1 MTGYI
6 RLDETALVLAA
17 TLLLLNGG
25 ISLGLRLGLERTLAV
40 ATLRMV
46 IQLGLVALVLE
57 LLFSTV
63 SPWLTLA
70 VALVMLAFAG
80 HEVMARQAQR
90 FTGGWSWGIGVS
102 SMATAAGLVTVFSLL
117 TQIQPDPWYHPRFAI
132 PLLGMV
138 LGNTMTGV
146 ALGLDALTTGA
157 ATEVRAIE
165 ARIALGHT
173 RLQAMRGVMRR
184 AVRSALMPIINA
196 MAAAGVVA
204 LPGMMTGQILSGV
217 APVEATKYQLLIM
230 FLIAGGTGLGA
241 FAAVTGGVYRLTDER
256 HRLRLD
262 RLETAGGSANSR
274 SSGPRA

>member
-6 RLDETALVLAA
+6 RLDETALLLAA
-17 TLLLLNGG
+17 LLLLVNGG
-25 ISLGLRLGLERTLAV
+25 ISLGLRLGVERTLAV
-40 ATLRMV
+40 AAVRMV

-57 LLFSTV
+57 LLFATV

-80 HEVMARQAQR
+80 HEVMARQARR
-90 FTGGWSWGIGVS
+90 FTGWWSWNIGVS
-102 SMATAAGLVTVFSLL
+102 SMAAAAGLVTAFSLL
-117 TQIQPDPWYHPRFAI
+117 TQIQPEPWYHPRFAI

-146 ALGLDALTTGA
+146 ALGLDTLTSGA
-157 ATEVRAIE
+157 AADVRAIE
-165 ARIALGHT
+165 ARLALGHT
-173 RLQAMRGVMRR
+173 RFQALRGVMRR
-184 AVRSALMPIINA
+184 AVRGALMPTINS

-217 APVEATKYQLLIM
+217 PPVEATKYQLLIM
-230 FLIAGGTGLGA
+230 FLIAGGTGMGA
-241 FAAVTGGVYRLTDER
+241 FTAVTGGVYRLTDER

-262 RLETAGGSANSR
+262 RLGIAGRGTAE
-274 SSGPRA
+274 PRA